1 MDSNPYAAPVAELD
15 DRFIDAKK
23 LERSKATRGQRLG
36 AAILDGIFG
45 MMCYAPY
52 TYSVQDGGTVTP
64 IAMTMVGVLTLALG
78 ITNLVLL
85 YSNGQSLGK
94 KIVGTKVVMADGSRA
109 PLWRILLLRWLPLAI
124 VAVIPLVNLVL
135 AIVDACFIFGAERR
149 CLHDLI
155 AGTIVVDA

>member
-36 AAILDGIFG
+36 AAILDSIFG
-45 MMCYAPY
+45 AMCLAPY
-52 TYSVQDGGTVTP
+52 TYSKQNGGSVTSTAAALCGILV
-64 IAMTMVGVLTLALG
+64 IAIC
-78 ITNLVLL
+78 ITNLILL
-85 YSNGQSLGK
+85 YNNGQTIGK
-94 KIVGTKVVMADGSRA
+94 KIVGTKVVMADGSPA
-109 PLWRILLLRWLPLAI
+109 PLWRILLLRWLPVQI
-124 VAVIPLVNLVL
+124 VSMIPFVNLVT
-135 AIVDACFIFGAERR
+135 IVDACFIFGAERR